1 MMIDDNYIDDRNYN
15 EYDGSDNDYDLFSVA
30 FVHTLTVY
38 ALDEFQVEKYIDR
51 YLTAENISFI
61 VVGMMMIMIVVVMM
75 VVMFMMIV
83 MMLMSSSV
91 SRWWW

>member
-1 MMIDDNYIDDRNYN
+1 MIDDNYIDDRNCN

-61 VVGMMMIMIVVVMM
+61 VVGMMMIMIVVV
-75 VVMFMMIV
+75 VMFMMIV